1 MASDWYEEMEKAEQ
15 EYDAREY
22 ELAQEYSRGYE
33 QGKADATKELPTSLY
48 CDGFNDGYPKGRAD
62 AIDDALNYCNQNN
75 DEGEEC
81 CSCCLSIWKNGKFE
95 GCYLEQLKEQ
105 K

>member
-1 MASDWYEEMEKAEQ
+1 M
-15 EYDAREY
+15 ARESLMDDTGWHGFDECTNY
-22 ELAQEYSRGYE
+22 EACNL
-33 QGKADATKELPTSLY
+33 DAY
-48 CDGFNDGYPKGRAD
+48 NKGRAD
-62 AIDDALNYCNQNN
+62 AIDDALNYCNQSN

-95 GCYLEQLKEQ
+95 GCYLEKLKEQ